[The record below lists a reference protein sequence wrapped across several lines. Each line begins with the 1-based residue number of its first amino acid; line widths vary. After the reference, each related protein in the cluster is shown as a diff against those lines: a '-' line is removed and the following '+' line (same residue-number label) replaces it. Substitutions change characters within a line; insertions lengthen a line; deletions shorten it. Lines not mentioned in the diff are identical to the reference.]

1 MNVKIAEPSRTLN
14 IALSKEEFIR
24 FLKDGHI
31 SLDVHREGIYGY
43 IQFIHI
49 KQEVVG

>member
-14 IALSKEEFIR
+14 IVLNKEEFIR
-24 FLKDGHI
+24 FVKDGRI
-31 SLDVHREGIYGY
+31 SLDVHREGIDGY

-49 KQEVVG
+49 TQEVIQ